1 MPLSPTSP
9 SPSQTRPAS
18 LLAHPLSAPELDP
31 DLLLSAAHLGGLF
44 HHPRWSGS
52 NIGVHELELDGSS
65 LGESHQEHASSKR
78 KWSQRLSE
86 TLFDFGKRVKRR
98 AGSLV
103 PRRDSVAPGERL
115 GEREGWSSEALV
127 GSGEGSRDGDGDGD
141 DEWSEGDEV
150 AGDRERRDGGL
161 HRLTADEWV
170 LRLQRERERAELEV
184 EVERIE
190 YAYPNAGPVTRRNVR
205 VQRTLSGAS
214 ERLRELDEEARE
226 ARLAEVRRRQQE
238 RARLAMLERG
248 VRIAEREGAFSDASR
263 GKMFTASMAH
273 RTTDEIRAK
282 ASAIWRERVEAR
294 ERRIDEE
301 YRRWMAG
308 ERRTSWSKVR
318 GRVMSWVRPESK
330 SKSPRSFKDTAGE
343 VAGASRSNRAAA
355 DENRDRERREENVQ
369 AIRYAGWGM
378 QSVPWVIF

>member
-1 MPLSPTSP
+1 MPLSPTNP

-31 DLLLSAAHLGGLF
+31 DLLLGAAHLGSLF

-86 TLFDFGKRVKRR
+86 TLFGFGKRVKRR

-115 GEREGWSSEALV
+115 GESGGWSSEALV
-127 GSGEGSRDGDGDGD
+127 GSGEGSRDGDGD

-184 EVERIE
+184 ERIE

-205 VQRTLSGAS
+205 VRRTLSGAS

-226 ARLAEVRRRQQE
+226 ARFSEVRRRQEE

-263 GKMFTASMAH
+263 GKLFTASMAH

-294 ERRIDEE
+294 ERRIDDE

-318 GRVMSWVRPESK
+318 SRVMSWVRPESK
-330 SKSPRSFKDTAGE
+330 SQSRRSSKDTAGE
-343 VAGASRSNRAAA
+343 VADASRSDRVAA
-355 DENRDRERREENVQ
+355 DEYRDRERREDNVQ

-378 QSVPWVIF
+378 QGVPWVIF